1 MSEDPNKLI
10 DERLKN
16 IEKRII
22 RLAFLLGHLKKFK
35 EDKESTKNPSKT
47 IEGVSLF
54 YYYSFSQFILEI
66 FKLFDN
72 DTDEYYTIPKLL
84 NHIESNIRHVN
95 WYKSKVTY
103 PKPTKEQYEF
113 GKVIWSKGEKI
124 EWYVKATGAEL
135 SAQKQMVR
143 DLKMRITKNQKDL
156 EKIKLARDKVIAHL
170 DKDFLNHNFNIKLE
184 MAEKLLRL
192 SLEIFN
198 ALNLK
203 LKGSS
208 LSIDQIDS
216 GTFSTLVPIL
226 KYYELR
232 KKVILTKKTKK
243 TTIEI
248 EELNKIIN

>member
-1 MSEDPNKLI
+1 MSEDPNILI
-10 DERLKN
+10 EKRLKN
-16 IEKRII
+16 IKNRIV

-35 EDKESTKNPSKT
+35 EDKETIKNPSKT

-72 DTDEYYTIPKLL
+72 NTDEYYTIPKLL

-95 WYKSKVTY
+95 WYKSKQTY
-103 PKPTKEQYEF
+103 PELTKEQYES
-113 GKVIWSKGEKI
+113 GNVIWSKGEKT
-124 EWYVKATGAEL
+124 EWYEKTTGAEL
-135 SAQKQMVR
+135 NAQKKMVR

-156 EKIKLARDKVIAHL
+156 KKIKLARDKVIAHL

-192 SLEIFN
+192 ALEIFN

-208 LSIDQIDS
+208 LYIDHIDS
-216 GTFSTLVPIL
+216 DSFSTLVPIL

-232 KKVILTKKTKK
+232 RKIISTKK

-248 EELNKIIN
+248 EELNEIIK